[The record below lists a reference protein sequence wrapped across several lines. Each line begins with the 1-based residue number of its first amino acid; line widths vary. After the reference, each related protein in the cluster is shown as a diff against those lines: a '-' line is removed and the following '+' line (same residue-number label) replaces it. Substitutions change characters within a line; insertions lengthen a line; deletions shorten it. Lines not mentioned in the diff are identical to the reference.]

1 MNNNKCI
8 LKLSE
13 INYIFRCLEKRII
26 NILFVLIMNLFLVF
40 QSMRLLKYK
49 KNDIFTIIILIY
61 HRSIGW
67 SCFKFTF

>member
-26 NILFVLIMNLFLVF
+26 NVLFVLIMNLFLVF

-49 KNDIFTIIILIY
+49 KTIFLLL
-61 HRSIGW
+61 
-67 SCFKFTF
+67 